1 MDQKAIEMLELIE
14 KGIENSNKI
23 INDLLEYSRE
33 MKLEL
38 TQTNLKSILKEALGF
53 IEIPKNVQ
61 ILDETD
67 SELKM
72 KVDAERMLRVFTN
85 IIKNAVDAMPQGG
98 KLTIESKKSVDNWE
112 IAFSDTGI
120 GMTKCML
127 EKIWSPLFTT
137 KAKGMGFGLSICK
150 RMVEA
155 HGGKISVESAIAKGT
170 ALKIAIPINPPERE
184 EKLWVNIPE
193 SLSTT
198 MKT

>member
-1 MDQKAIEMLELIE
+1 LLSESNPKAIT
-14 KGIENSNKI
+14 G
-23 INDLLEYSRE
+23 
-33 MKLEL
+33 
-38 TQTNLKSILKEALGF
+38 EALSLV
-53 IEIPKNVQ
+53 EIPENVQ
-61 ILDETD
+61 IMDLTEK
-67 SELKM
+67 EPM
-72 KVDAERMLRVFTN
+72 IKVDVDKLKRAFVN